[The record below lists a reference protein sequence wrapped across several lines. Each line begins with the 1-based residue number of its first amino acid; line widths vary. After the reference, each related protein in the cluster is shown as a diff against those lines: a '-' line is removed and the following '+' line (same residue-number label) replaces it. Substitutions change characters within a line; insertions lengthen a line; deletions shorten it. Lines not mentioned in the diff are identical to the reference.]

1 MGMWRAIRTFLTA
14 GYVEFREAW
23 RWWFQQVGVTF
34 SFVSLLL
41 GFGAGAM
48 LAGWLDRWTI
58 ARNEEAITRVQVDS
72 GRFIADAQAFMA
84 TWQAQMAEEWAQSV
98 RLEQGLQQTRDA
110 LALSDAA
117 MAELVHDLL
126 WAADETPATRYDLLQ
141 RVRAL
146 EQMR

>member
-72 GRFIADAQAFMA
+72 GRFIADAQVFMA
-84 TWQAQMAEEWAQSV
+84 TWQAQMAEERV
-98 RLEQGLQQTRDA
+98 RSERIEQE
-110 LALSDAA
+110 LALEAVKRER
-117 MAELVHDLL
+117 MVNMIAELVHDLL